1 MYKLLKRL
9 WNVITLKRKRQLVIV
24 VLLMLLASAA
34 EVFSIGAVMP
44 FLAVIAKPQVVYE
57 HEYAQFFVNYLGLT
71 EPNQLIFPLMV
82 LFALAALI
90 AGLMRILLLWSQ
102 TRISHAIG
110 VDIGYK
116 IYKITLYQPYSK
128 HVLTNSSEVI
138 SGISIKVTQVI
149 GNIVLPVLT
158 IISSFVMVT
167 IILVI
172 LILINPIVT
181 SFTIISLVII
191 YLLISLLTKKTLV
204 NNSKLIS
211 KKTDLIFK
219 VLQEGLGGIRDILI
233 DGTQSIYYKAFRNAD
248 VPRRR
253 AIANNQIIGQSPRY
267 VIESFAMILMALV
280 TYYLSSDEGTLI
292 GVFPFLGALAIG
304 AQRMLPLVQQAYVS
318 WSKIY
323 GSKAILSD
331 TMILLEQPYP
341 KNLKVDLK
349 QSINFKNSISLREI
363 SFKYSNDTPWIVN
376 NFSIDILAGTSI
388 GFIGSTG
395 SGKSTLMDLI
405 MTLLTPSK
413 GKILIDNVEITSE
426 NYRNWQANI
435 AHIPQTIFLND
446 ATILE
451 NIAFGVPIEKIDK
464 ALVRKVAKQAQIH
477 ATIES
482 WDQNYNTMVGE
493 RGVRISGGQRQRIG
507 IARALYKQVD
517 VMIMDE
523 ATSALDNETERVI
536 MESLFKEY
544 SNITI
549 LMVAHRL
556 SSLKNCDQIIEIDSG
571 LIKRQFKPGKY

>member
-9 WNVITLKRKRQLVIV
+9 WNVITLKRKRQLAIV
-24 VLLMLLASAA
+24 VVLMLLASAA

-44 FLAVIAKPQVVYE
+44 FLAVIAKPQVVFE

-138 SGISIKVTQVI
+138 SGISIKVSQVI
-149 GNIVLPVLT
+149 GNIVLPILT

-191 YLLISLLTKKTLV
+191 YFLISLLTKKTLV

-233 DGTQSIYYKAFRNAD
+233 DGTQSIYYKAFKNAD

-253 AIANNQIIGQSPRY
+253 AIADNQIIGQSPRY
-267 VIESFAMILMALV
+267 IIESFAMILMAIV

-323 GSKAILSD
+323 GSKAILTD
-331 TMILLEQPYP
+331 TMLLLEQPYP

-363 SFKYSNDTPWIVN
+363 SFKYSSDSPWIVN

-477 ATIES
+477 STIES

-544 SNITI
+544 SNLTI

-571 LIKRQFKPGKY
+571 LIKRQFKPENY